1 MIYPLSEIFD
11 RLTIETR
18 KSHYG
23 AKNLK
28 LRRQYVQSIAE
39 RLGAHAANI
48 IMAAI
53 ELTVANVDIANLEW
67 AIRANKGLKPSEVGR
82 RALAIRDINALRI
95 DAKSHLA
102 RYLGEQVDVRRYD
115 REQAFTSILQPVGPA
130 GGSALLVDDEVMRIT
145 KYDVRKGKM
154 TVVRGN
160 RGKTARSRKSR
171 SS

>member
-23 AKNLK
+23 AKNLNV
-28 LRRQYVQSIAE
+28 RRQYVQAIAE

-67 AIRANKGLKPSEVGR
+67 AIRANKELKAAEIAR
-82 RALAIRDINALRI
+82 RALAIRDINGLRI
-95 DAKSHLA
+95 DAKGHLA
-102 RYLGEQVDVRRYD
+102 RYLGERLDKKRYD
-115 REQAFTSILQPVGPA
+115 PPVTFTSILQPVGPV
-130 GGSALLVDDEVMRIT
+130 GGGALLVDGEVIEIT
-145 KYDVRKGKM
+145 KYDVPRGRI
-154 TVVRGN
+154 TVK
-160 RGKTARSRKSR
+160 RGKRHAKAPRSR
-171 SS
+171 

>member
-28 LRRQYVQSIAE
+28 LRRQYVQSVAE
-39 RLGAHAANI
+39 RLGTHAANI
-48 IMAAI
+48 IMAVI

-102 RYLGEQVDVRRYD
+102 RYLGERVDVKRYD
-115 REQAFTSILQPVGPA
+115 QKQSFTSILQPVGPA
-130 GGSALLVDDEVMRIT
+130 GGGALLVDGEVMKIT
-145 KYDVRKGKM
+145 KYDVPNQRI
-154 TVVRGN
+154 TVVRGK
-160 RGKTARSRKSR
+160 RGKIARSRKGRNS
-171 SS
+171 